1 MIFESLGKISAIL
14 ERHDERKTGKLFKNE
29 DLDKLKKED
38 MSSILSHLFIAIM

>member
-14 ERHDERKTGKLFKNE
+14 ERHDERKTKELLKNE

-38 MSSILSHLFIAIM
+38 ISSIRSHLFIVIM